1 MDLQRAAFSSS
12 STNPDR
18 CVYDVFL
25 SFRGNDTRNNFTA
38 HLLNALRLRGIDTY
52 VDNELRRGVDISSA
66 LSKAIEDSRISI
78 IILSKNYTS
87 STWCLNE
94 LIKILECKETKQQMV
109 LPIFYHIDPSQVRN
123 QKGSFRKAFI
133 KHENRFKDD
142 MEKVNKWKAGLK
154 QVANLSGFHLK
165 KERDESK
172 FINEII
178 QWVNSRVI
186 NLLHLHVAKYQVG
199 IESCIQEIDLLLN
212 VGMNDIRMIGIFG
225 IGGIG
230 KTTIAKAIYNLI
242 AYQFEGSCFLP
253 NVKETSTRE
262 CGLVKLQETLLSKIL
277 GDPSLTVDNDDQ
289 GISMIKKMLCYK
301 KVLLILD
308 DVDQL
313 EQLEKLAGRH
323 DWFGSGSRI
332 IITTRDQSLLSNHG
346 VASTYKVKILDHDK
360 ALQLFSW
367 HAFKRNKPID
377 DYAKLTEHVI
387 RYAGGIPL
395 VLTVLGSDLKDKS
408 IYQWKSAL
416 DKYKRFPSKRIQEK
430 LRISYDGLDDNEK
443 AIFLDIACFF
453 KGKHMDDVI
462 KILDSRGYF
471 SDIGIKILIDKCLIT
486 IDWHNILEM
495 HDLLQD
501 MGREI
506 VRQESPEEPGK
517 RSRLW
522 FHEDVRYVLEE
533 DTATNKIEAILVDL
547 PKQDPIRLSSEVF
560 TKMKRLKLF
569 INQNG
574 CFSGGPNY
582 LPNELRVLNWPEYPL
597 QSLPSNF
604 HGEKLTILRMHSS
617 PIKELGEGF
626 KSHENLTT
634 MDFSYCKFL
643 TKIPDL
649 SRSPNLKELTLRH
662 CTNLVEVHDYV
673 GFLDK
678 LENMNLLECSS
689 LRCFPTRLKLRS
701 LKLFE
706 LKGCSRLEKFPEI
719 ECKME
724 CLIDIGLEHTGI
736 KELPSSIKNITR
748 LRSLYLSGCKN
759 LVHLPTSIHQLQHLQ
774 NLWLSGCS
782 KLVRIGQEVASIVSA
797 TEYEISTN
805 SSISN
810 DDCSSMVF
818 PSLRLLELGCCVL
831 SASSLLTRLNC
842 SSSLRELNLSGSDI
856 VIIPAS
862 FKRFVGLRKLWL
874 DDCKQLQRILGLP
887 PTIEAIYAGGCIS
900 LESFPQLLEK
910 FRFVVCELQGLYWI
924 RLSGCYKM
932 LMNIGNPSLSERHLD
947 QSNTLSIIYPGDQ
960 IPDWFSHRKEISKGN
975 SCEMNIN
982 GPSNWNDIKGV
993 LLCAVFEPQNPV
1005 PLEPNFSFRVRI
1017 NGSIIPRGQSQAP
1030 LREERISHLM
1040 GLDHVWLLY
1049 LIVEPNILKGNSL
1062 KFEFQIYSYSMI
1074 FKSCGAHMVPFK
1086 HEEIR
1091 ANPGVLHDDADL
1103 HLDIQLSKRF
1113 LDDDDNDHDGS
1124 LEKSFYP
1131 QKKSCSSSTLEIEIA
1146 DLEVDHDNLK
1156 EALDLER

>member
-1 MDLQRAAFSSS
+1 
-12 STNPDR
+12 
-18 CVYDVFL
+18 
-25 SFRGNDTRNNFTA
+25 
-38 HLLNALRLRGIDTY
+38 
-52 VDNELRRGVDISSA
+52 
-66 LSKAIEDSRISI
+66 
-78 IILSKNYTS
+78 
-87 STWCLNE
+87 
-94 LIKILECKETKQQMV
+94 MV
-109 LPIFYHIDPSQVRN
+109 LPIFYHVDPSQVRN
-123 QKGSFRKAFI
+123 QKGSVRKAFI
-133 KHENRFKDD
+133 KHESRFKDE
-142 MEKVNKWKAGLK
+142 MEKVKKWKSGLK
-154 QVANLSGFHLK
+154 QVANLSGYHLK
-165 KERDESK
+165 KETDESK

-178 QWVNSRVI
+178 QWVKSRVI
-186 NLLHLHVAKYQVG
+186 NLSQLHVAKYQVG

-212 VGMNDIRMIGIFG
+212 VGMNDIRMIGILG
-225 IGGIG
+225 SGGIG

-253 NVKETSTRE
+253 NIRETSTRE
-262 CGLVKLQETLLSKIL
+262 CGLVQLQETLLSKIL
-277 GDPSLTVDNDDQ
+277 GDPSLTVDSDDQ
-289 GISMIKKMLCYK
+289 GISMIKKMLHYK
-301 KVLLILD
+301 KVLLVLD

-346 VASTYKVKILDHDK
+346 VASTYKVKILDHDR

-367 HAFKRNKPID
+367 HAFKRNRPID
-377 DYAKLTEHVI
+377 DYAELTEHVI
-387 RYAGGIPL
+387 QYAGGIPL

-408 IYQWKSAL
+408 INQWKSAL
-416 DKYKRFPSKRIQEK
+416 DKYKRFPSKRVQEK

-453 KGKHMDDVI
+453 KGKHMDDVF

-486 IDWHNILEM
+486 IDWHEILEM

-522 FHEDVRYVLEE
+522 FHEDVRCVLEE
-533 DTATNKIEAILVDL
+533 YTATNKIEAILVDL

-582 LPNELRVLNWPEYPL
+582 LPNELRVLDWPGYPL
-597 QSLPSNF
+597 QSLPPNF
-604 HGEKLTILRMHSS
+604 HGEKLTILRIHNS

-626 KSHENLTT
+626 KSHQNLTT
-634 MDFSYCKFL
+634 MDFSYCTFL

-662 CTNLVEVHDYV
+662 CTNLVEVDDYV

-678 LENMNLLECSS
+678 LENINLLECSS

-701 LKLFE
+701 LKLLE
-706 LKGCSRLEKFPEI
+706 LKGCSRLENFPEI

-724 CLIDIGLEHTGI
+724 CLTDIGLEHTGI

-748 LRSLYLSGCKN
+748 LSSLYLSGCKN
-759 LVHLPTSIHQLQHLQ
+759 LVYLPASIYQLQHLQ
-774 NLWLSGCS
+774 YLWLSGCS
-782 KLVRIGQEVASIVSA
+782 QLVRIGQEVASIASA

-818 PSLRLLELGCCVL
+818 PSLRILELGCL
-831 SASSLLTRLNC
+831 SDSSLFTRFNC
-842 SSSLRELNLSGSDI
+842 SSSLHTLNLSGSDI

-862 FKRFVGLRKLWL
+862 FKRFVGLRRLWL

-900 LESFPQLLEK
+900 LESCPQLLEK
-910 FRFVVCELQGLYWI
+910 FRFVACELQVLYWI
-924 RLSGCYKM
+924 RLSGCSKM
-932 LMNIGNPSLSERHLD
+932 LMNIGNPSVSERHLD
-947 QSNTLSIIYPGDQ
+947 QSNTFSIIFQGDQ
-960 IPDWFSHRKEISKGN
+960 IPDWFSHRKEISKDN
-975 SCEMNIN
+975 SCEMEIN
-982 GPSNWNDIKGV
+982 GPFNWNDIKGV
-993 LLCAVFEPQNPV
+993 LLCAVFVPPTPV
-1005 PLEPNFSFRVRI
+1005 PLEPNLSFRIMI
-1017 NGSIIPRGQSQAP
+1017 NGGIVPRVQSQAP
-1030 LREERISHLM
+1030 WREERISHLM
-1040 GLDHVWLLY
+1040 GLHHVWLLY

-1062 KFEFQIYSYSMI
+1062 KFEFQISSWSMI

-1086 HEEIR
+1086 HEER

-1103 HLDIQLSKRF
+1103 HLDIQLSKRL
-1113 LDDDDNDHDGS
+1113 LDNDDNDDGS

-1131 QKKSCSSSTLEIEIA
+1131 QKKTRSSSTLEMEIA
-1146 DLEVDHDNLK
+1146 DLEGDHDNLK
-1156 EALDLER
+1156 EVLYLEC